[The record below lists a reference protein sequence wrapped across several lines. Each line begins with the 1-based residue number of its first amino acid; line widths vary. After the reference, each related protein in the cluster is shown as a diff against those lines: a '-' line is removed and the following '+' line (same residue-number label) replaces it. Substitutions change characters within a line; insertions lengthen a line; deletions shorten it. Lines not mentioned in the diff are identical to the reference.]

1 MKSRVAKLLFLFVT
15 ILVLSAC
22 GADSKEDVV
31 KKLSNKW
38 VDAKG
43 YELTAEMSILT
54 GEEPRVY
61 GVEVWHTKP
70 DFYRVEVSD
79 TNAENT
85 QMIIRNTEGVF
96 VITPALN
103 KTYKFQSKWPS
114 ENSQA
119 YLIGSLAN
127 DIKKDKTATF
137 KEEGDNYV
145 FETKTSNNHKNMLP
159 NQKIYINKKTL
170 LPTDVSIMNE
180 NKEEQIHITF
190 SKVSLGKTRA
200 AAEYKI
206 EQTPTKPTTPTG
218 KAEGTEETVETSAEI
233 DDAEFETYYPMLKW
247 DQVHNIDE
255 KIMEVDGEKR
265 IILTYSGD
273 KEFTIIQ
280 HRSEQGDSSIIP
292 VFSPGDPVDLGVAIG
307 AITDQSLS
315 WEQDGM
321 SFFIASSTLTKEEMI
336 EVAASMTAGGLK

>member
-1 MKSRVAKLLFLFVT
+1 MAKLLFLFVT

-22 GADSKEDVV
+22 GAESKEDVV

-38 VDAKG
+38 VDTKG
-43 YELTAEMSILT
+43 YELAAEMSILT
-54 GEEPRVY
+54 GDEPRVY
-61 GVEVWHTKP
+61 DVEVWHTKP
-70 DFYRVEVSD
+70 DFYRVQVSD

-85 QMIIRNTEGVF
+85 QMIVRNTEGVF
-96 VITPALN
+96 VVTPALN
-103 KTYKFQSKWPS
+103 KTYKFQSKWPT

-145 FETKTSNNHKNMLP
+145 FETKTSNNHKSMLP
-159 NQKIYINKKTL
+159 YQKIYINKKTL
-170 LPTDVSIMNE
+170 LPTNVSILNE

-206 EQTPTKPTTPTG
+206 EQTPAP
-218 KAEGTEETVETSAEI
+218 KADGTEGTIVASAEI
-233 DDAEFETYYPMLKW
+233 DDSEFETYYPLLKW
-247 DQVHNIDE
+247 EQVHNIDE
-255 KIMEVDGEKR
+255 KLMEVDGEKR
-265 IILTYSGD
+265 VILTYSGD

-280 HRSEQGDSSIIP
+280 QRSEAGDSSIIP

-307 AITDQSLS
+307 AITDHSLS
-315 WEQDGM
+315 WEQEGM

-336 EVAASMTAGGLK
+336 EVAASMTTGGLK

>member
-1 MKSRVAKLLFLFVT
+1 MKSRVAKLLFLLAT
-15 ILVLSAC
+15 ILVLTAC
-22 GADSKEDVV
+22 GAESKEDVV

-38 VDAKG
+38 VETKG
-43 YELTAEMSILT
+43 YELAAEMSILT
-54 GEEPRVY
+54 GDEPRVY

-70 DFYRVEVSD
+70 DFYRVQVTD

-85 QMIIRNTEGVF
+85 QMIVRNTEGVF
-96 VITPALN
+96 VVTPALN
-103 KTYKFQSKWPS
+103 KTYKFQSKWPT

-159 NQKIYINKKTL
+159 SQKIYINKKTL
-170 LPTDVSIMNE
+170 LPTDVSILNE
-180 NKEEQIHITF
+180 NKEEQIHIKF
-190 SKVSLGKTRA
+190 NKVSLGKTHA

-206 EQTPTKPTTPTG
+206 EQKPTD
-218 KAEGTEETVETSAEI
+218 KAEGKEEDKVETSAEI
-233 DDAEFETYYPMLKW
+233 DDSEFETYYPLLKW

-255 KIMEVDGEKR
+255 KVMEVDGEKR
-265 IILTYSGD
+265 VILTYSGD

-280 HRSEQGDSSIIP
+280 HRSEPGDSSIIP
-292 VFSPGDPVDLGVAIG
+292 VFAPGDPVDLGVAIG
-307 AITDQSLS
+307 AITEQSLA

-336 EVAASMTAGGLK
+336 EVAASMTTGGLK

>member
-22 GADSKEDVV
+22 GAESKEDVV

-38 VDAKG
+38 VDSKG
-43 YELTAEMSILT
+43 YELSAEMSILT

-70 DFYRVEVSD
+70 DFYRVQVTD

-96 VITPALN
+96 VVTPALN
-103 KTYKFQSKWPS
+103 KTYKFQSKWPT

-127 DIKKDKTATF
+127 DIKNDKSATF
-137 KEEGDNYV
+137 KEEGDDYV
-145 FETKTSNNHKNMLP
+145 FETKTSNNHKTMLP
-159 NQKIYINKKTL
+159 FQNIHINKKTL
-170 LPTDVSIMNE
+170 LPTEVSILNE

-190 SKVSLGKTRA
+190 TKVSLGKTRA

-206 EQTPTKPTTPTG
+206 EQTPTG
-218 KAEGTEETVETSAEI
+218 KAQSTGGTVEASAEL
-233 DDAEFETYYPMLKW
+233 DDAELETYYPMIKW

-255 KIMEVDGEKR
+255 KLMEVDGEKR

-280 HRSEQGDSSIIP
+280 HRSTQGDSSIIP
-292 VFSPGDPVDLGVAIG
+292 VFAPGDPVDLGVAIG

-336 EVAASMTAGGLK
+336 EVAASMTSGGLK

>member
-54 GEEPRVY
+54 GDEPRVY

-96 VITPALN
+96 VVTPALN
-103 KTYKFQSKWPS
+103 KTYKFQSKWPT

-127 DIKKDKTATF
+127 DIKKDKAATF

-159 NQKIYINKKTL
+159 YQKIYINKKTL

-180 NKEEQIHITF
+180 NKEEQIHIKF
-190 SKVSLGKTRA
+190 DKVSLGKTRA

-206 EQTPTKPTTPTG
+206 EQTPTG
-218 KAEGTEETVETSAEI
+218 KAEGTEETVEASAEI

-247 DQVHNIDE
+247 EQVHNIDE
-255 KIMEVDGEKR
+255 KVMEVDGEKR

-336 EVAASMTAGGLK
+336 EVAASMTTGGLK

>member
-1 MKSRVAKLLFLFVT
+1 MKSRVAKLLFLFLT

-22 GADSKEDVV
+22 GTDSKEDVV

-38 VDAKG
+38 VDSKG

-54 GEEPRVY
+54 GDEPRVY

-96 VITPALN
+96 VVTPALN
-103 KTYKFQSKWPS
+103 KTYKFQSKWPT

-127 DIKKDKTATF
+127 DIKNDKTATF

-159 NQKIYINKKTL
+159 FQKIYINKKTL
-170 LPTDVSIMNE
+170 LPTDVSILNE

-190 SKVSLGKTRA
+190 NKVSLGKSHA
-200 AAEYKI
+200 AAEYKV
-206 EQTPTKPTTPTG
+206 EQSPTG
-218 KAEGTEETVETSAEI
+218 KAEDTEETVEASAEI
-233 DDAEFETYYPMLKW
+233 DDTEFETYYPMLKGW
-247 DQVHNIDE
+247 EQVHNIDE
-255 KIMEVDGEKR
+255 KLMEVDGEKR
-265 IILTYSGD
+265 VILTYSGD

-280 HRSEQGDSSIIP
+280 HRSVQGDSSIIP

-336 EVAASMTAGGLK
+336 EVAASMTTGGLK

>member
-1 MKSRVAKLLFLFVT
+1 MKSRVAKLFFLIVT

-43 YELTAEMSILT
+43 YELEAEMSIMT

-70 DFYRVEVSD
+70 DFYRVQVSD

-96 VITPALN
+96 VVTPALN
-103 KTYKFQSKWPS
+103 KTYKFQSKWPT

-137 KEEGDNYV
+137 KEEGDKYV
-145 FETKTSNNHKNMLP
+145 FETKTSNNHKTMLP
-159 NQKIYINKKTL
+159 TQKIYINKKTL

-190 SKVSLGKTRA
+190 KKVSLGKTHA

-206 EQTPTKPTTPTG
+206 EQTPTG

-233 DDAEFETYYPMLKW
+233 DNAEMETYYPMLKW

-255 KIMEVDGEKR
+255 KVVEVDGEKR
-265 IILTYSGD
+265 VILTYSGD

-280 HRSEQGDSSIIP
+280 HRSEPGDSSIIP

-336 EVAASMTAGGLK
+336 EVAASMTTSGLK

>member
-1 MKSRVAKLLFLFVT
+1 MAKLLFLFAT
-15 ILVLSAC
+15 ILVLTAC
-22 GADSKEDVV
+22 GAESKEDVV

-38 VDAKG
+38 VESKG
-43 YELTAEMSILT
+43 YELAAEMSILT

-70 DFYRVEVSD
+70 DFYRVQVTD

-85 QMIIRNTEGVF
+85 QMIVRNTEGVF
-96 VITPALN
+96 VVTPALN
-103 KTYKFQSKWPS
+103 KTYKFQSNWPT

-127 DIKKDKTATF
+127 DIKKDKAATF

-159 NQKIYINKKTL
+159 YQKIFINKKTL
-170 LPTDVSIMNE
+170 LPTDVSILNE
-180 NKEEQIHITF
+180 NKEEQIHIKF
-190 SKVSLGKTRA
+190 SKVSLGKTHA

-206 EQTPTKPTTPTG
+206 EQTPPD
-218 KAEGTEETVETSAEI
+218 KAEGTEDKVETSAEL
-233 DDAEFETYYPMLKW
+233 DDTEFETYYPLLKW

-255 KIMEVDGEKR
+255 KVMEVDGEKR
-265 IILTYSGD
+265 VILTYSGD

-280 HRSEQGDSSIIP
+280 HRSEPGDSSIIP
-292 VFSPGDPVDLGVAIG
+292 VFAPGDPVDLGVAIG
-307 AITDQSLS
+307 AITDQSLT

-321 SFFIASSTLTKEEMI
+321 SFFIASSSLTKEEMI
-336 EVAASMTAGGLK
+336 EVAASMTTGGLK

>member
-1 MKSRVAKLLFLFVT
+1 MAKLLFLFVT

-96 VITPALN
+96 VVTPALN
-103 KTYKFQSKWPS
+103 KTYKFQSKWPT

-159 NQKIYINKKTL
+159 HQKIYINKKTL
-170 LPTDVSIMNE
+170 LPTDVSILNE
-180 NKEEQIHITF
+180 NKEEQIHIKF
-190 SKVSLGKTRA
+190 NKVSLGKTRA
-200 AAEYKI
+200 AGEYKI
-206 EQTPTKPTTPTG
+206 EQTPTTPTG
-218 KAEGTEETVETSAEI
+218 KAEGTEETVEASAEI
-233 DDAEFETYYPMLKW
+233 DDAEFETYYPILKW
-247 DQVHNIDE
+247 EQVHNIDE
-255 KIMEVDGEKR
+255 KVMEVDGEKR
-265 IILTYSGD
+265 IILTYSGE

-336 EVAASMTAGGLK
+336 EVAASMTSGGLK

>member
-22 GADSKEDVV
+22 GAESKEDVV

-38 VDAKG
+38 VDTKG
-43 YELTAEMSILT
+43 YELAAEMSILT
-54 GEEPRVY
+54 GDEPRVY
-61 GVEVWHTKP
+61 DVEVWHTKP
-70 DFYRVEVSD
+70 DFYRVQVSD

-85 QMIIRNTEGVF
+85 QMIVRNTEGVF
-96 VITPALN
+96 VVTPALN
-103 KTYKFQSKWPS
+103 KTYKFQSKWPT

-145 FETKTSNNHKNMLP
+145 FETKTSNNHKTMLP
-159 NQKIYINKKTL
+159 TQKIYINKKTL

-190 SKVSLGKTRA
+190 SKVSLGKTHA
-200 AAEYKI
+200 AAEYKM
-206 EQTPTKPTTPTG
+206 EQTTAP
-218 KAEGTEETVETSAEI
+218 KAGGTEGTIEASAEI
-233 DDAEFETYYPMLKW
+233 DDSEFETYYPLLKW
-247 DQVHNIDE
+247 EQVHNIDE
-255 KIMEVDGEKR
+255 KLMEVDGEKR
-265 IILTYSGD
+265 VILTYSGD

-280 HRSEQGDSSIIP
+280 QRSELGDSSIIP
-292 VFSPGDPVDLGVAIG
+292 VFSPGDPVDLGAAIG
-307 AITDQSLS
+307 AITDHSLS
-315 WEQDGM
+315 WEQEGM

-336 EVAASMTAGGLK
+336 EVAASMTTGGLK

>member
-1 MKSRVAKLLFLFVT
+1 MAKLLFLFVT

-54 GEEPRVY
+54 GDEPRVY

-96 VITPALN
+96 VVTPALN
-103 KTYKFQSKWPS
+103 KTYKFQSKWPT

-127 DIKKDKTATF
+127 DIKKDKAATF

-159 NQKIYINKKTL
+159 YQKIYINKKTL

-180 NKEEQIHITF
+180 NKEEQIHIKF
-190 SKVSLGKTRA
+190 DKVSLGKTRA

-206 EQTPTKPTTPTG
+206 EQTPTG
-218 KAEGTEETVETSAEI
+218 KAEGTEETVEASAEI

-247 DQVHNIDE
+247 EQVHNIDE
-255 KIMEVDGEKR
+255 KVMEVDGEKR

-336 EVAASMTAGGLK
+336 EVAASMTTGGLK

>member
-1 MKSRVAKLLFLFVT
+1 MKSRVAKLLFLFLT

-38 VDAKG
+38 VDSKG

-54 GEEPRVY
+54 GDEPRVY

-96 VITPALN
+96 VVTPALN
-103 KTYKFQSKWPS
+103 KTYKFQSKWPT

-127 DIKKDKTATF
+127 DIKNDKTATF

-159 NQKIYINKKTL
+159 FQKIYINKKTL
-170 LPTDVSIMNE
+170 LPTDVSILNE

-190 SKVSLGKTRA
+190 DKVSLGKSHA
-200 AAEYKI
+200 AAEYKV
-206 EQTPTKPTTPTG
+206 EQSPTG
-218 KAEGTEETVETSAEI
+218 KAEDTEETVEASAEI
-233 DDAEFETYYPMLKW
+233 DDTEFETYYPMLKGW
-247 DQVHNIDE
+247 EQVHNIDE
-255 KIMEVDGEKR
+255 KLMEVDGEKR
-265 IILTYSGD
+265 VILTYSGD

-280 HRSEQGDSSIIP
+280 HRSVQGDSSIIP

-336 EVAASMTAGGLK
+336 EVAASMTTGGLK

>member
-1 MKSRVAKLLFLFVT
+1 MAKLLFLFAT
-15 ILVLSAC
+15 ILVLTAC
-22 GADSKEDVV
+22 GAESKEDVV

-38 VDAKG
+38 VETKG
-43 YELTAEMSILT
+43 YELAAEMSILT
-54 GEEPRVY
+54 GDEPRVY

-70 DFYRVEVSD
+70 DFYRVQVTD

-85 QMIIRNTEGVF
+85 QMIVRNTEGVF
-96 VITPALN
+96 VVTPALN
-103 KTYKFQSKWPS
+103 KTYKFQSKWPT

-159 NQKIYINKKTL
+159 TQKIYINKKTL
-170 LPTDVSIMNE
+170 LPTDVSILNE
-180 NKEEQIHITF
+180 NKEEQIHIKF
-190 SKVSLGKTRA
+190 NKVSLGKTHA

-206 EQTPTKPTTPTG
+206 EQKPTD
-218 KAEGTEETVETSAEI
+218 KAEGAEGKVETSAEI
-233 DDAEFETYYPMLKW
+233 DDSEFETYYPLLQW

-255 KIMEVDGEKR
+255 KVMEVDGEKR
-265 IILTYSGD
+265 VILTYSGD

-280 HRSEQGDSSIIP
+280 HRSEPGDSSIIP
-292 VFSPGDPVDLGVAIG
+292 VFAPGDPVDLGVAIG
-307 AITDQSLS
+307 AITDQSLA

-336 EVAASMTAGGLK
+336 EVAASMTTGGLK

>member
-1 MKSRVAKLLFLFVT
+1 MAKLLFLFVT

-206 EQTPTKPTTPTG
+206 EQTPTTPTTPTG

-321 SFFIASSTLTKEEMI
+321 SFFIASSSLTKEEMI

>member
-38 VDAKG
+38 VDTKG
-43 YELTAEMSILT
+43 YELSAEMSILT
-54 GEEPRVY
+54 GDEPRVY

-70 DFYRVEVSD
+70 DFYRVQVAD

-96 VITPALN
+96 VVTPALN
-103 KTYKFQSKWPS
+103 KTYKFQSKWPT

-137 KEEGDNYV
+137 KEEGDKYV

-159 NQKIYINKKTL
+159 YQKIYINKKTL
-170 LPTDVSIMNE
+170 LPTDVSILNE

-190 SKVSLGKTRA
+190 NKVSLGKTHA

-206 EQTPTKPTTPTG
+206 EQTPNA
-218 KAEGTEETVETSAEI
+218 KAEDSEETVETSAEI
-233 DDAEFETYYPMLKW
+233 DDAEFETYYPMLKGW
-247 DQVHNIDE
+247 EQVHNIDE
-255 KIMEVDGEKR
+255 KVMEVDGEKR
-265 IILTYSGD
+265 VILTYSGD

-280 HRSEQGDSSIIP
+280 HLSEQGDSSIIP

-315 WEQDGM
+315 WEQNGM

-336 EVAASMTAGGLK
+336 EVAASMTTGGLK

>member
-206 EQTPTKPTTPTG
+206 EQTPTTPTTPTG

>member
-1 MKSRVAKLLFLFVT
+1 MAKLLFLFVT

-206 EQTPTKPTTPTG
+206 EQTPTTPTTPTG

>member
-1 MKSRVAKLLFLFVT
+1 VAKLLFLFLT

-38 VDAKG
+38 VDSKG

-54 GEEPRVY
+54 GDEPRVY

-96 VITPALN
+96 VVTPALN
-103 KTYKFQSKWPS
+103 KTYKFQSKWPT

-127 DIKKDKTATF
+127 DIKNDKTATF

-159 NQKIYINKKTL
+159 FQKIYINKKTL
-170 LPTDVSIMNE
+170 LPTDVSILNE

-190 SKVSLGKTRA
+190 DKVSLGKSHA
-200 AAEYKI
+200 AAEYKV
-206 EQTPTKPTTPTG
+206 EQSPTG
-218 KAEGTEETVETSAEI
+218 KAEDTEETVEASAEI
-233 DDAEFETYYPMLKW
+233 DDTEFETYYPMLKGW
-247 DQVHNIDE
+247 EQVHNIDE
-255 KIMEVDGEKR
+255 KLMEVDGEKR
-265 IILTYSGD
+265 VILTYSGD

-280 HRSEQGDSSIIP
+280 HRSVQGDSSIIP

-336 EVAASMTAGGLK
+336 EVAASMTTGGLK

>member
-1 MKSRVAKLLFLFVT
+1 MKSRVAKLLFLFLT

-38 VDAKG
+38 VDSKG

-54 GEEPRVY
+54 GDEPRVY

-96 VITPALN
+96 VVTPALN
-103 KTYKFQSKWPS
+103 KTYKFQSKWPT

-127 DIKKDKTATF
+127 DIKNDKTATF

-159 NQKIYINKKTL
+159 FQKIYINKKTL
-170 LPTDVSIMNE
+170 LPTDVSILNE

-190 SKVSLGKTRA
+190 NKVSLGKSHA
-200 AAEYKI
+200 AAEYKV
-206 EQTPTKPTTPTG
+206 EQSPTG
-218 KAEGTEETVETSAEI
+218 KAEDTEETVEASAEI
-233 DDAEFETYYPMLKW
+233 DDTEFETYYPMLKGW
-247 DQVHNIDE
+247 EQVHNIDE
-255 KIMEVDGEKR
+255 KLMEVDGEKR
-265 IILTYSGD
+265 VILTYSGD

-280 HRSEQGDSSIIP
+280 HRSVQGDSSIIP

-336 EVAASMTAGGLK
+336 EVAASMTTGGLK